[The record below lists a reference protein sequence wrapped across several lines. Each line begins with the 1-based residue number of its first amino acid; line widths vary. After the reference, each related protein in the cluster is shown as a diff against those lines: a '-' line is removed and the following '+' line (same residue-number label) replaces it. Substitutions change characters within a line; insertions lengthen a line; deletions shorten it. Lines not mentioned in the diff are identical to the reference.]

1 MRNVLRVLGRDIVR
15 LFKAPAA
22 LVVVVALLVLPSVYT
37 WYNVLGFW
45 NPYENTA
52 NLRVDVVNLDE
63 GGSSDLTGELHVGDM
78 IVDELEENDQLDWRF
93 TDYDGAMAEL
103 ESGESYAVFVIPA
116 DFTESLLS
124 LTTGSFTQPNL
135 QYYVNEKLGPVAPK
149 ITDTGASTLDET
161 INSTFVSTVSDVA
174 VKAIDESIDES
185 SAAAA
190 EAQSQTLAEL
200 GGAVEAVGEARE
212 ALAGIAQA
220 TAQAQERAFG
230 AQGALDEAAG
240 KMQEASAELAA
251 VSEKATGLQADL
263 MSFSAG
269 AFPQVSDAVQSLS
282 QASSKASAAASAA
295 AGNVE
300 GAAAN
305 VQTAL
310 SQAQAVTDE
319 TQALADYLS
328 KTAAALPDDDASKAA
343 LQAAAAELA
352 RSADQAQALV
362 DDLSS
367 ANARVSEIAQGADAA
382 AGPLDESI
390 QSALSATGAFADE
403 LFATTLPA
411 ASESLGSL
419 SVTAAQLSAALS
431 NQQTT
436 IAQAKAVIDELVS
449 TLGAAAEAVGQTDGL
464 LADLAQGL
472 GTVRTDVTALGSSQV
487 VGELFGQ
494 SDLDASRIA
503 GFMGSPTEVRTEQ
516 LYPLNAYGSAMAPLF
531 MNLTFWIGAFMLLVI
546 MKQEV
551 DAEGVRNL
559 TLSQRYLGRFALF
572 AMLAVLQAVIC
583 CAGVVAI
590 GVQAVNVP
598 ALFLA
603 AAVCSLAYLSIIYSL
618 SVTLQHIGKGICI
631 VLVFIQIPGATGLY
645 PVEMTSAF
653 FQAIYPLFPFTY
665 GIGAMREAICGFYDG
680 QYVHDLAVLAVFFAV
695 FLALGLITRPLMS
708 NVNHMVARQ
717 IKESGIYNGEDVEVP
732 YRPYRVS
739 QIMRALADKQEY
751 REELTR
757 RYERF
762 RRWYPRLIR
771 GSVVVG
777 VAIPVAFVLVFALT
791 PTEKVVLLTV
801 CLVLFALLVIFLV
814 IVESLRFSFE
824 RQLNLG
830 AMDEESLRNLFA
842 ARNAT
847 RRADAEGERET
858 GVAVDAQ
865 AAAGTTEAEAEGEA
879 DADAQAAATAT
890 ATAED
895 EPAATAA
902 VDAAKAETD
911 ADAQAE
917 GGAHA

>member
-1 MRNVLRVLGRDIVR
+1 MRNVLRVLGRDVAR

-45 NPYENTA
+45 NPYDNTA

-78 IVDELEENDQLDWRF
+78 IVGELKENDQLDWRF
-93 TDYDGAMAEL
+93 TDYDDAMAEL

-174 VKAIDESIDES
+174 VKAIDESLDES

-212 ALAGIAQA
+212 ALAGITQATSEAQA
-220 TAQAQERAFG
+220 RASE

-240 KMQEASAELAA
+240 KMQEASGDLAA
-251 VSEKATGLQADL
+251 VSEKAAGLQTDL
-263 MSFSAG
+263 MSFSAD

-282 QASSKASAAASAA
+282 QASSKASAAASAV

-310 SQAQAVTDE
+310 SQAQAVADE

-328 KTAAALPDDDASKAA
+328 KTAAALPDDDASKKA
-343 LQAAAAELA
+343 LQAAADEVA
-352 RSADQAQALV
+352 RSADHAQTTV
-362 DDLSS
+362 ENLS
-367 ANARVSEIAQGADAA
+367 AVNARVNEIAQGADAS

-390 QSALSATGAFADE
+390 QSALSATGAFSDT
-403 LFATTLPA
+403 LFADALPA
-411 ASESLGSL
+411 ASESLGAL
-419 SVTAAQLSAALS
+419 STTTAQLSAALS

-436 IAQAKAVIDELVS
+436 MAQAKLVLDDLAS
-449 TLGAAAEAVGQTDGL
+449 TLGAATEAVGQTDSL

-472 GTVRTDVTALGSSQV
+472 DTVRTDVMALGSSQV
-487 VGELFGQ
+487 VGELFGGD
-494 SDLDASRIA
+494 DLDASRIA

-551 DAEGVRNL
+551 DAEGVRGL
-559 TLSQRYLGRFALF
+559 TLAQRYLGRFALF
-572 AMLAVLQAVIC
+572 AALVVLQAVIC
-583 CAGVVAI
+583 CAGVLAI

-603 AAVCSLAYLSIIYSL
+603 ASVCSLAYLSIIYAL

-631 VLVFIQIPGATGLY
+631 VLVFVQIPGATGLY

-653 FQAIYPLFPFTY
+653 FQAVYPLFPFTY

-680 QYVHDLAVLAVFFAV
+680 QYIHDLAVLAAFFAV
-695 FLALGLITRPLMS
+695 FMALGLITRPLMS

-717 IKESGIYNGEDVEVP
+717 IRESGIYNGEDVEVP
-732 YRPYRVS
+732 YRPYRIS
-739 QIMRALADKQEY
+739 QIMRALSDKQEY

-762 RRWYPRLIR
+762 TRWYPRLIR
-771 GSVVVG
+771 GSIVVG
-777 VAIPVAFVLVFALT
+777 VAIPVVFVLVFALT
-791 PTEKVVLLTV
+791 PAEKVVLLTV
-801 CLVLFALLVIFLV
+801 CLVMFALLVIFLV

-830 AMDEESLRNLFA
+830 AMDEESLRNLFT

-858 GVAVDAQ
+858 DADAERVQ
-865 AAAGTTEAEAEGEA
+865 AEAEAEA
-879 DADAQAAATAT
+879 DADAGEGAQVEIDAEGDEGERAQADAGRP
-890 ATAED
+890 
-895 EPAATAA
+895 PA
-902 VDAAKAETD
+902 D
-911 ADAQAE
+911 ADADAE
-917 GGAHA
+917 RGAHA